1 MGGRN
6 ELDTKNWLE
15 IRSIYFCVWSLK
27 NLSVWVF
34 LCNTAVGDTGPTF
47 WVTAEQ
53 QTGDDLLA
61 AAQCSVVMAMN

>member
-1 MGGRN
+1 LG
-6 ELDTKNWLE
+6 
-15 IRSIYFCVWSLK
+15 
-27 NLSVWVF
+27 F

-61 AAQCSVVMAMN
+61 AAQCSVGYGYELMAKWDNRRIPNQQSE

>member
-1 MGGRN
+1 LR
-6 ELDTKNWLE
+6 LE
-15 IRSIYFCVWSLK
+15 PKKFECLG
-27 NLSVWVF
+27 F